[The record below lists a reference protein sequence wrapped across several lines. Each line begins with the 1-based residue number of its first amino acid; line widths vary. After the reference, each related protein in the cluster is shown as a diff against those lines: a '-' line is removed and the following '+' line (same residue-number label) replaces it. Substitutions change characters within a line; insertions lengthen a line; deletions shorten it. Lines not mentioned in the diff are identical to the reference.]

1 MILGALGTQ
10 GRADIDDRGALRVR
24 GETWSLDWWIGAD
37 DRWRV
42 PAHEAGVRSSA
53 VANAPVRET
62 RARVPNGDAVQRAYG
77 IGGPGGLV
85 VVEVENDSP
94 AAFVVGFVV
103 RGARA
108 IELDGDRLAVDGRPA
123 LVLPFPPP
131 RWTVQEGAFAP
142 DEAGDQTGPMPAA
155 RDRGGRLHAA
165 LLYPLSHRNRLR
177 IALATSTDPPGPVD
191 LAIVPTAERAA
202 RGWASQLGRGMR
214 VVLPD
219 EPGALDLDR
228 TQILLDPDPD
238 AAATAALEDWGFD
251 EEAVWAW
258 RGLSG
263 RERRRAR
270 ARTGFTDPES
280 PGARL
285 IRTRAAL
292 VRDAGPDLEL
302 LPDPDPAW
310 RGRDLEVHHA
320 PTRHGTVGFA
330 LRWHGPRPALLWEVR
345 DAPPGLVVRAP
356 TLDPA
361 WSTTAS
367 TGEALLD
374 PPASSVLTSTVDP

>member
-1 MILGALGTQ
+1 VILGALGTR
-10 GRADIDDRGALRVR
+10 GRADIDDRGALQVR
-24 GETWSLDWWIGAD
+24 GESWSLDWWIGAD

-42 PAHEAGVRSSA
+42 PAREVGVRASV
-53 VANAPVRET
+53 VASAPVQET

-94 AAFVVGFVV
+94 AAFVAAFVV
-103 RGARA
+103 RDARA
-108 IELDGDRLAVDGRPA
+108 IQLDRDVLLVDGRPA
-123 LVLPFPPP
+123 LVLPFAPP
-131 RWTVQEGAFAP
+131 RWTVEQGAPAP
-142 DEAGDQTGPMPAA
+142 DEAGGGTGPMPVA
-155 RDRGGRLHAA
+155 RDRAGRLHAV

-177 IALATSTDPPGPVD
+177 IALATSPDPPGPVD
-191 LAIVPTAERAA
+191 LALMPTAERAA
-202 RGWASQLGRGMR
+202 RGWGRQLGRGMR
-214 VVLPD
+214 AVLPD
-219 EPGALDLDR
+219 EASTLDLDR

-238 AAATAALEDWGFD
+238 AATTAALEDWGFD
-251 EEAVWAW
+251 EEAAWAW

-270 ARTGFTDPES
+270 ARTGFPDAES

-285 IRTRAAL
+285 VRTRTAL
-292 VRDAGPDLEL
+292 VRDSGPGLDL
-302 LPDPDPAW
+302 LPEPDPGW
-310 RGRDLEVHHA
+310 RGRDLEVHEA

-345 DAPPGLVVRAP
+345 DASAGLLVRAP
-356 TLDPA
+356 ALDPS
-361 WSTTAS
+361 WSTTAP

-374 PPASSVLTSTVDP
+374 PPASSVLASTGDT

>member
-1 MILGALGTQ
+1 MILGALGTR
-10 GRADIDDRGALRVR
+10 GRADIDGRGALQVR

-42 PAHEAGVRSSA
+42 PAHEVGVRSSV
-53 VANAPVRET
+53 VASAPVQET

-94 AAFVVGFVV
+94 AAFVVAFVIHD
-103 RGARA
+103 ARA
-108 IELDGDRLAVDGRPA
+108 IELDGDRLVVDGRPA

-131 RWTVQEGAFAP
+131 RWTLQEGAPAP
-142 DEAGDQTGPMPAA
+142 DDVGGDTGPMPAA
-155 RDRGGRLHAA
+155 RDRRGRLHAA

-177 IALATSTDPPGPVD
+177 IALATSPDPPGPVD
-191 LAIVPTAERAA
+191 LALVPTAERAA
-202 RGWASQLGRGMR
+202 SGWATQLGRGMR
-214 VVLPD
+214 AVLPD
-219 EPGALDLDR
+219 EPGTLDLDR
-228 TQILLDPDPD
+228 TQVLLDPDPD
-238 AAATAALEDWGFD
+238 GAATAALEDWGFD
-251 EEAVWAW
+251 EEAAWAW

-270 ARTGFTDPES
+270 ARTDIAGAES

-285 IRTRAAL
+285 VRTRAAL
-292 VRDAGPDLEL
+292 VRDSGAGLDL

-310 RGRDLEVHHA
+310 RGRDLEVHDA

-345 DAPPGLVVRAP
+345 DAPPGLMVRAP
-356 TLDPA
+356 GVDPA
-361 WSTTAS
+361 WSTTAAS
-367 TGEALLD
+367 GEALLD
-374 PPASSVLTSTVDP
+374 PPASSVPASTGDT